1 MVHLLTAT
9 TTAAGEG
16 SVGALPAGWGALSG
30 AHLTNPFG
38 AFVIVSGKPVSAC
51 PESVA
56 NAVHATVFRADA
68 GQPAKGE
75 MKGFFTEL
83 DQLPKD
89 WWKVVENER
98 GGYQY
103 KTVTKVLGTL
113 VETMLY
119 GCAGSNHVTEELV
132 VSMLNKAAELG
143 VTPDDPR
150 FPVAQL
156 ERWVYPEFVHG
167 IASGAPVPLK
177 GAAVL
182 RVRMMEG
189 AEVGQRKDGP
199 ELFVRCKIAAKGS
212 SDWRGLI
219 LGGRA
224 LDCEGWA
231 SGQGLTPTSLTR

>member
-1 MVHLLTAT
+1 MRRKGPARAGPGKGKQDKKGGGKGNAKKGGDDKGKPKEGKQCPFFAKKGFCKKGAECDMVHSLTA

-38 AFVIVSGKPVSAC
+38 AFVVVSGKPVSAC

-113 VETMLY
+113 VET
-119 GCAGSNHVTEELV
+119 
-132 VSMLNKAAELG
+132 
-143 VTPDDPR
+143 
-150 FPVAQL
+150 
-156 ERWVYPEFVHG
+156 
-167 IASGAPVPLK
+167 
-177 GAAVL
+177 
-182 RVRMMEG
+182 
-189 AEVGQRKDGP
+189 
-199 ELFVRCKIAAKGS
+199 
-212 SDWRGLI
+212 
-219 LGGRA
+219 
-224 LDCEGWA
+224 
-231 SGQGLTPTSLTR
+231 